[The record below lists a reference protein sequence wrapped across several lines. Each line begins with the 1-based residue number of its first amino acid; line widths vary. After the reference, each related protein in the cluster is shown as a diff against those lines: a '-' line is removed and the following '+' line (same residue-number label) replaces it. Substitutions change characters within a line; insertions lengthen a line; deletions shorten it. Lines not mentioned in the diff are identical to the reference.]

1 MQIHRCED
9 TMDDGDLN
17 NAGTAAAGKYCI
29 WMEAGMVAYK
39 MCDREFNCDACPVD
53 ELMRQRNGTASE
65 PSLSSLHV
73 SVPERAT
80 PRPETPSQRFERQLE
95 DFFQPLLSVQLPA
108 DRLYHR
114 SHMWVRSDSQTSSTI
129 GIDHIGAYFLQP
141 VVSVVLPQTPS
152 RMELKSPCTWLVLR
166 EGTIALRSA
175 VQGIAMESNP
185 ILLDHPYLLLD
196 DPYDSG
202 WILKVKK
209 GTELR
214 KEGELLAADEFD
226 SIIRKEAAELK
237 DRFAASFRRSQPA
250 VGSTL
255 YDGGE
260 PIKSIQEV
268 LGHKKYFELI
278 SRIFVKP

>member
-1 MQIHRCED
+1 
-9 TMDDGDLN
+9 MDDSDSN
-17 NAGTAAAGKYCI
+17 NAGSAAAGRYCI

-53 ELMRQRNGTASE
+53 DLVRQQNAATDGS
-65 PSLSSLHV
+65 SLSSLHAAI
-73 SVPERAT
+73 PQRAT
-80 PRPETPSQRFERQLE
+80 TGAETPIQHFERQLE
-95 DFFQPLLSVQLPA
+95 EFFQPLLSVQLPA

-114 SHMWVRSDSQTSSTI
+114 SHMWVRNDSQNSSTI

-152 RMELKSPCTWLVLR
+152 RIELKSPCTWLVLR

-175 VQGIAMESNP
+175 VQGIATESNP

-202 WILKVKK
+202 WILKIEK
-209 GTELR
+209 GAELKR
-214 KEGELLAADEFD
+214 ESELLTAEEFD
-226 SIIRKEAAELK
+226 PYYRKEAGELK
-237 DRFAASFRRSQPA
+237 DRFAASFRRGQPN

-255 YDGGE
+255 FDGGE
-260 PIKSIQEV
+260 PIKSVQEI
-268 LGHKKYFELI
+268 LGRRKYFELI
-278 SRIFVKP
+278 SRIFARQ